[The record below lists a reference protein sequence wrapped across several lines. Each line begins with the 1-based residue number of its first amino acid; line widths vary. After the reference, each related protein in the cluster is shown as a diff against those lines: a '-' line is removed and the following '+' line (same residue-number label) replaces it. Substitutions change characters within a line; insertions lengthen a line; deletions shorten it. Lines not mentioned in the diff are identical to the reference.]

1 MGCVYVKQYMFHGL
15 RCAMCTR
22 FVVPG
27 CAMRTL
33 HVILFQA
40 AYITC
45 YFVLSCVHYMLFC
58 SRLRTLHVILFQV
71 AYITCYFVL
80 GCVHYMLFCSR
91 LRTLHVILFQVAY
104 ITCCFVLGCVH
115 YMLFCS
121 RLRTLHVILF
131 QIVYITCYFVLGCVN
146 YMLFCSRLRTCLQQN
161 SRILP
166 PHFQYPSQLRQGG
179 PDYFHQLQIRQID
192 TYIVESALRKNVTG
206 NKVLSFRFL
215 RLFSLKQ
222 YGGCH

>member
-33 HVILFQA
+33 HFILFQV
-40 AYITC
+40 AYITCYFILLC

-80 GCVHYMLFCSR
+80 GCVHYMLFCFR

-104 ITCCFVLGCVH
+104 MSAIEFSYSPSTLPVSFLAETRWP
-115 YMLFCS
+115 
-121 RLRTLHVILF
+121 RLLSSIIDQVDR
-131 QIVYITCYFVLGCVN
+131 YIYC
-146 YMLFCSRLRTCLQQN
+146 
-161 SRILP
+161 RICP
-166 PHFQYPSQLRQGG
+166 
-179 PDYFHQLQIRQID
+179 
-192 TYIVESALRKNVTG
+192 K
-206 NKVLSFRFL
+206 K
-215 RLFSLKQ
+215 K
-222 YGGCH
+222 CHWK

>member
-33 HVILFQA
+33 HFILFQV

-45 YFVLSCVHYMLFC
+45 YFVLDCVHYMLFC
-58 SRLRTLHVILFQV
+58 SRLRTLHVTLFQV

-104 ITCCFVLGCVH
+104 ITCYFVLDCLH

-121 RLRTLHVILF
+121 RLRKLHVILF
-131 QIVYITCYFVLGCVN
+131 QVAYMSAIEFSYSPSTLPVSFLAETRWPRLLSSIIDQVDRYIYC
-146 YMLFCSRLRTCLQQN
+146 
-161 SRILP
+161 RICP
-166 PHFQYPSQLRQGG
+166 K
-179 PDYFHQLQIRQID
+179 
-192 TYIVESALRKNVTG
+192 KNVTG
-206 NKVLSFRFL
+206 NKVVSFRFL
-215 RLFSLKQ
+215 RLFSL
-222 YGGCH
+222 

>member
-1 MGCVYVKQYMFHGL
+1 MGCVYVKQYVFHGL

-33 HVILFQA
+33 HFILFQV
-40 AYITC
+40 AYITCYFILLC

-71 AYITCYFVL
+71 AYITCY
-80 GCVHYMLFCSR
+80 
-91 LRTLHVILFQVAY
+91 
-104 ITCCFVLGCVH
+104 FVLGCVH

-215 RLFSLKQ
+215 RLFSL
-222 YGGCH
+222 